1 MNTIYDRRWSTIKL
15 TVLLTLWFA
24 SVPARAQAPWP
35 EEPNDVILD
44 FPEPPD
50 FGSVGEPY
58 DSLPWEPVRPPQ
70 TNQRLVNQ
78 RLGLLTAS
86 ERAPFRFITS
96 FVPSESVQDSS
107 DTLSSHSIAAQLAFP
122 LQIYPN
128 GILLGTTSLKYTRL
142 STDAVLPQSG
152 TEIPGE
158 LWDVRAG
165 MFINRE
171 LNNGWSVGGLFN
183 VGSAS
188 DEPFASFHELTLTS
202 LAFVSVP
209 ARNRDSWNFSFFY
222 SPTSQI
228 RFPIPGIAYAWRPN
242 DQLEAQLGLPASL
255 TYAPNDSFSFRARYT
270 PVTDVFVEA
279 RQALSSDW
287 TLFARYQIINETY
300 FLADRDDRED
310 RFFQFEQQ
318 LATGITRQLPNG
330 FSLDLSAGYLFD
342 RRFFQSP
349 DFELSSDDMIEVDA
363 GMAYTLQVIWMR

>member
-1 MNTIYDRRWSTIKL
+1 MICSHDRRWSTIKL
-15 TVLLTLWFA
+15 AAILTLSFA
-24 SVPARAQAPWP
+24 TLPTWGQESWP
-35 EEPNDVILD
+35 EEQNDVILD

-50 FGSVGEPY
+50 FGSVIEPY
-58 DSLPWEPVRPPQ
+58 ESMPLETVPPQ
-70 TNQRLVNQ
+70 TNQ

-96 FVPSESVQDSS
+96 FAPSESVQDSS
-107 DTLSSHSIAAQLAFP
+107 DTLSSHSIAAQFGFP

-188 DEPFASFHELTLTS
+188 DQPFASFNELTLTS
-202 LAFVSVP
+202 LAFIRVP

-242 DQLEAQLGLPASL
+242 DQLEAQIGLPASL
-255 TYAPNDSFSFRARYT
+255 IYAPNDSFSFRARYT

-279 RQALSSDW
+279 RQRLSHDW
-287 TLFARYQIINETY
+287 TLFARYQIVNETY

-318 LATGITRQLPNG
+318 LATGLTRQLPNG
-330 FSLDLSAGYLFD
+330 FSLDLGAGYLFD

-349 DFELSSDDMIEVDA
+349 DFELNSDDMIEVDP
-363 GMAYTLQVIWMR
+363 GIAYTLQVIWTR